1 MNKAAA
7 IAIVAVAT
15 AMLVGCAS
23 NRITSDSLVK
33 KYIIDEFA
41 DEKSSCPVDIEITS
55 FERVREMS
63 LLDNIYVVIYNA
75 AVKSVK
81 DAHVNNARLVNGT
94 PMDERGF
101 VPLSKAFIVRLNDDG
116 TVMDAILPAGSVCR
130 LENMRME
137 FMKTARGWVPQ
148 KNKTICI
155 MEWVER

>member
-1 MNKAAA
+1 
-7 IAIVAVAT
+7 
-15 AMLVGCAS
+15 
-23 NRITSDSLVK
+23 
-33 KYIIDEFA
+33 
-41 DEKSSCPVDIEITS
+41 
-55 FERVREMS
+55 MS

-75 AVKSVK
+75 AVISVK
-81 DAHVNNARLVNGT
+81 DALVNNARLVNGT
-94 PMDERGF
+94 PLDERGF